1 MEKDCI
7 TFDVVN
13 LYTRIIANEL
23 KDKGITHV
31 IGVARGGLVPAT
43 IISYMLDKPLI
54 TYGISSYKGTKKTE
68 KIHTSQPL
76 NTAELKENNAH
87 VLVVDDICDTGDTMK
102 YITTN
107 LALGS
112 ISYKTACIFTKE
124 KHKEWLDHYGL
135 VVPDDKWIVFPW
147 E

>member
-1 MEKDCI
+1 MEEKCI
-7 TFDVVN
+7 PFDVINVVARTVA
-13 LYTRIIANEL
+13 TRF
-23 KDKGITHV
+23 KGRGITHV

-68 KIHTSQPL
+68 FHTSQPL
-76 NTAELKENNAH
+76 STAALKENNAH
-87 VLVVDDICDTGDTMK
+87 VLIVDDICDTGDTMR

-135 VVPDDKWIVFPW
+135 VIPDDKWIVFPW

>member
-1 MEKDCI
+1 MEEECI
-7 TFDVVN
+7 PFDVINVVARTVA
-13 LYTRIIANEL
+13 TRF
-23 KDKGITHV
+23 KGRGITHV

-135 VVPDDKWIVFPW
+135 IAPDDKWIVFPW